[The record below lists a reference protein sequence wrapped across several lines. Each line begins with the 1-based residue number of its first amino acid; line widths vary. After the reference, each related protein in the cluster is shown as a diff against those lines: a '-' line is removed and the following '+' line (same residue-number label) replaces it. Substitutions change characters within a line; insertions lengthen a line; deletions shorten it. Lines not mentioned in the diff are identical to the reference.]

1 MNEEQYGDNTSGLP
15 TEPQAQPGAVLSTES
30 AQRIFGKHSGFRNLK
45 AYQLAE
51 LCYDFTCRFC
61 ERFIPIKDRHHD
73 QMVQAARSGYQNIR
87 EGSELSATTK
97 KLELNLTNVARGS
110 LGELHKDY
118 KKYLQRKKLPLWET
132 DNAALFA
139 QARNLRPDTL
149 EEAAAWVNRP
159 GCKQRSEER
168 AANLGAV
175 LSAQAHYLVEKLMA
189 RQAEDFEQ
197 GGGFSERLYQ
207 ARTAHRQ
214 AGGNRQKGQNK

>member
-1 MNEEQYGDNTSGLP
+1 MAMSGGGKQS
-15 TEPQAQPGAVLSTES
+15 EGGQPAKRHVLSSES
-30 AQRIFGKHSGFRNLK
+30 SERIFGKHSGFRNLR
-45 AYQLAE
+45 AYQIAE

-61 ERFIPIKDRHHD
+61 ELYIPRADRHHD
-73 QMVQAARSGYQNIR
+73 QMVQAARSGFQNIR

-118 KKYLQRKKLPLWET
+118 KKYLQRKRLPLWET

-139 QARNLRPDTL
+139 EARRLYPESLEQAA
-149 EEAAAWVNRP
+149 EWVNRP
-159 GCKQRSEER
+159 GQAQSREER

-189 RQAEDFEQ
+189 RQAEDFEK
-197 GGGFSERLYQ
+197 GGGFSERLYK
-207 ARTAHRQ
+207 ARTENRHKRQ
-214 AGGNRQKGQNK
+214 SE

>member
-1 MNEEQYGDNTSGLP
+1 MSG
-15 TEPQAQPGAVLSTES
+15 ENKQSEGGQSAKRHVLSSES
-30 AQRIFGKHSGFRNLK
+30 SERIFGKHSGFRNLR

-61 ERFIPIKDRHHD
+61 ELYIPKADRHHD
-73 QMVQAARSGYQNIR
+73 QMVQAARSGFQNIR

-118 KKYLQRKKLPLWET
+118 KKYLQRKRLPLWET

-139 QARNLRPDTL
+139 EARNLHPESL
-149 EEAAAWVNRP
+149 EDAAEWINRTDRAQ
-159 GCKQRSEER
+159 GREER

-175 LSAQAHYLVEKLMA
+175 LSAQAHYLVERLMA
-189 RQAEDFEQ
+189 RQAEDFEK
-197 GGGFSERLYQ
+197 GGGFSERLYK
-207 ARTAHRQ
+207 ARTENRQ
-214 AGGNRQKGQNK
+214 RGQNEKDGQKGQKK

>member
-1 MNEEQYGDNTSGLP
+1 MEEKRH
-15 TEPQAQPGAVLSTES
+15 VLSSDSSEW
-30 AQRIFGKHSGFRNLK
+30 IFGKHSGFRKLR

-61 ERFIPIKDRHHD
+61 ERYIPKEDRHHD
-73 QMVQAARSGYQNIR
+73 QMVQAARSGFQNIR

-118 KKYLQRKKLPLWET
+118 KKYLQRKRLPLWER
-132 DNAALFA
+132 DNVAMFTE
-139 QARNLRPDTL
+139 ARNLHPESLT
-149 EEAAAWVNRP
+149 EAAEWINSPDRT
-159 GCKQRSEER
+159 QSREER

-175 LSAQAHYLVEKLMA
+175 LSAQAHYLAEKLMA
-189 RQAEDFEQ
+189 RQAEDFEKS
-197 GGGFSERLYQ
+197 GGFSERLYK

-214 AGGNRQKGQNK
+214 AGEDGSKREDK

>member
-1 MNEEQYGDNTSGLP
+1 MDRSDRTVGGENGDLGSEGKMEEKRH
-15 TEPQAQPGAVLSTES
+15 VLSS
-30 AQRIFGKHSGFRNLK
+30 ASAERIFGKHSGFRNLK

-61 ERFIPIKDRHHD
+61 ELYVPPEDRHHD
-73 QMVQAARSGYQNIR
+73 QMVQAARSGFQNIR

-118 KKYLQRKKLPLWET
+118 KKYLHRKRLPLWET
-132 DNAALFA
+132 DNALMFRE
-139 QARNLRPDTL
+139 ARNLHPESLVD
-149 EEAAAWVNRP
+149 AAAWINRLDRE
-159 GCKQRSEER
+159 QSREER

-197 GGGFSERLYQ
+197 GGGFSERLYK
-207 ARTAHRQ
+207 ARTDKRQ
-214 AGGNRQKGQNK
+214 NGQNKRSE

>member
-1 MNEEQYGDNTSGLP
+1 MSEQAEAKRHVLGS
-15 TEPQAQPGAVLSTES
+15 EPAE
-30 AQRIFGKHSGFRNLK
+30 RIFGKHSGFRNLR

-61 ERFIPIKDRHHD
+61 ERYIPLKDRHHD
-73 QMVQAARSGYQNIR
+73 QMVQAARSGFQNIR

-110 LGELHKDY
+110 LGELHADY
-118 KKYLQRKKLPLWET
+118 KKYLQRKQLPLWET
-132 DNAALFA
+132 QDPKLFA
-139 QARNLRPDTL
+139 EARNLRPDTL
-149 EEAAAWVNRP
+149 EQAAYWVNQS
-159 GCKQRSEER
+159 GCRQTAEER

-189 RQAEDFEQ
+189 RQAEDFEK

-214 AGGNRQKGQNK
+214 TGENRQKGQNK